1 MRPHKRSSI
10 RRIVH
15 ALAGCVAAAAV
26 AATVVPR
33 LAWAQGPGDETL
45 DAATRAAID
54 STARSVLAATGVPS
68 ASVAVVKDGRIA
80 YRQAYGTARLAP
92 AAAAL
97 PSMRYAVG
105 SVSKQFT
112 ATAVVMLAQDGK
124 LSLSDPVS
132 RYVPGLTRGDD
143 VTVRELLSHTS
154 GYQDYWPQD
163 YVMPNMLVPTTAEHI
178 LDVWAKKPLDF
189 DPGTQWQYSNTNY
202 VIAGRIIEQLSGM
215 PLMQFLQTRIF
226 APLGMH
232 SIADV
237 NAGRLGETDAIGYY
251 RHALGPLRPA
261 PKEAAGWLF
270 AAGELAMTAPDLAQW
285 DISLID
291 RRLLAPAWYDTLT
304 APVLLKNGTD
314 THYALGI
321 FIGGTPGHRVWE
333 HSGEVS
339 GFTSEDIVL
348 PDAHAAVVVLTN
360 QDASTA
366 AGQIGQRVSRLLSP
380 MTTAASGDID
390 VRVAA
395 TVRVILSALQ
405 QGHLDRSLFTD
416 NANSY
421 FTEEAIHDYASSL
434 GPLGTPEQFCQT
446 GRDERGGM
454 TFHSYLAVFPKRAVT
469 ITTYHMPDGKLEQY
483 LIFAARPATAAC
495 PK

>member
-1 MRPHKRSSI
+1 MPISL

-15 ALAGCVAAAAV
+15 SLAGCVSAAAIAASALPPV
-26 AATVVPR
+26 A
-33 LAWAQGPGDETL
+33 LAQGAGDETL
-45 DAATRAAID
+45 DAATRAVID

-68 ASVAVVKDGRIA
+68 ASVVVVKDGRIA

-92 AAAAL
+92 PAAAL
-97 PSMRYAVG
+97 ASMRYAVG

-112 ATAVVMLAQDGK
+112 ATAVVMLAQEGK
-124 LSLSDPVS
+124 LSLSDAVS

-163 YVMPNMLVPTTAEHI
+163 YVMPNMLVPTTAQHI

-202 VIAGRIIEQLSGM
+202 VIAGRIIEQVSGM

-270 AAGELAMTAPDLAQW
+270 AAGELAMTASDLAQW
-285 DISLID
+285 NISLID
-291 RRLLAPAWYDTLT
+291 RRLLSPAWYDTLT

-321 FIGGTPGHRVWE
+321 FIGGAPGHRLWE

-339 GFTSEDIVL
+339 GFTSENIVL
-348 PDAHAAVVVLTN
+348 PDARAAVVVLTN

-366 AGQIGQRVSRLLSP
+366 AAQIGQRVGRLLAPPAGAATSDDP
-380 MTTAASGDID
+380 QTAAS
-390 VRVAA
+390 VR
-395 TVRVILSALQ
+395 TILTGLQ
-405 QGHLDRSLFTD
+405 QGRLDRALFTD

-421 FTEEAIHDYASSL
+421 FTDEAIHDYASSL

-469 ITTYHMPDGKLEQY
+469 ITTYQMPDGKLEQY
-483 LIFAARPATAAC
+483 LAFAARSAAAAC